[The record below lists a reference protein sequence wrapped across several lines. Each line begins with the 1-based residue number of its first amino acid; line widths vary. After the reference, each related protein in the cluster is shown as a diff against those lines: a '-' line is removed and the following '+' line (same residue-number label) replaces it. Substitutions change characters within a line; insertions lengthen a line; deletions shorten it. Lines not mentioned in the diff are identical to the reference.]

1 MIEVAW
7 LSLRLVSL
15 VSREHSE
22 KNDILYTH
30 PPKTG
35 LASYCLDL
43 VHLAVVHLLAKS
55 LARVFPSVRDTR
67 HGTKRLAWNP
77 RCCCGFTTLLNR
89 SFLLPSVIGDGMG
102 GGPGETTLPSAV

>member
-30 PPKTG
+30 SPKTG
-35 LASYCLDL
+35 LAGYCLDL

-67 HGTKRLAWNP
+67 HGTKIFG
-77 RCCCGFTTLLNR
+77 RC
-89 SFLLPSVIGDGMG
+89 VD
-102 GGPGETTLPSAV
+102 